1 MNKFTRYYIIKII
14 HIKKNK
20 NFSPSKINIFQKI
33 RKINTLIF
41 KILILDGSS

>member
-14 HIKKNK
+14 KFKKNK
-20 NFSPSKINIFQKI
+20 NLSSSKINIFQKM

>member
-20 NFSPSKINIFQKI
+20 NFSSSKINIFQKM

-41 KILILDGSS
+41 KILIIDESS